1 MNHDS
6 RLPCTSHAPNRCTSS
21 RMFMDSSSSTT
32 ASHTSKSKRKLIGK
46 RREKPIRP
54 NKSTQETGLG
64 RKISK
69 THRENEAT
77 GTEDRTVWHAL
88 RIDLRSAISI
98 CRVASASLLR
108 NRTKYKQKGRGKC
121 LQRTLTPTLDNSFKK
136 NKLERRKFCSIK
148 LELP

>member
-1 MNHDS
+1 MT
-6 RLPCTSHAPNRCTSS
+6 RASHAPAMHPTDAHPLGCSWIRRAPRLHRTPLQKQKKID
-21 RMFMDSSSSTT
+21 F
-32 ASHTSKSKRKLIGK
+32 GK
-46 RREKPIRP
+46 RGEKPIRP
-54 NKSTQETGLG
+54 NKGTQETGLG

-108 NRTKYKQKGRGKC
+108 NRTKYKQKGRGNASK
-121 LQRTLTPTLDNSFKK
+121 
-136 NKLERRKFCSIK
+136 
-148 LELP
+148 EL